1 MKKLLPNSN
10 LDKIISEFQD
20 EYRNI
25 EGIDNRD
32 QHKLSILNYS
42 TIRLND
48 IIYKSLRLVKEKK
61 FHTIT
66 LLIMSFGVIS
76 YVYYNNVQ
84 KKSTQQPIFDNRLQS
99 NTIRS
104 ELDIPIKS
112 ARIDRLHLIAKIN
125 ERFNGWSGIQ
135 TVALV
140 GIEGAG
146 KTTLAR
152 QYVASQE
159 LSNVWE
165 INAESVEALNQS
177 FENLAYALSET
188 EEDQRY

>member
-1 MKKLLPNSN
+1 MSKQKEISFSESKNCLLLFLPKKDNPVEVLKEFDEADFLNENLQHYYIPLFLISLKKLLPNSN

-66 LLIMSFGVIS
+66 LLIMSFHV

-84 KKSTQQPIFDNRLQS
+84 KKSTQQPIFDNRLQ
-99 NTIRS
+99 
-104 ELDIPIKS
+104 
-112 ARIDRLHLIAKIN
+112 IN
-125 ERFNGWSGIQ
+125 
-135 TVALV
+135 
-140 GIEGAG
+140 
-146 KTTLAR
+146 
-152 QYVASQE
+152 
-159 LSNVWE
+159 
-165 INAESVEALNQS
+165 
-177 FENLAYALSET
+177 
-188 EEDQRY
+188 